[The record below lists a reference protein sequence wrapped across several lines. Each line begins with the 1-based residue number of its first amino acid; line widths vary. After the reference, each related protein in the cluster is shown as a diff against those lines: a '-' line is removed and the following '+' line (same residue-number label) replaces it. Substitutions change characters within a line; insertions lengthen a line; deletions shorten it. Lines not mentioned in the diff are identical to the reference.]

1 MNDKKELALCDQAG
15 IHILEEGTSTWQ
27 TIVDGDMTSLTMK
40 TMYMVGFVSAAN
52 SNYYILYISQNGY
65 SFMKYSYDDSA
76 NAVPSN
82 ELNIYSIKD
91 NPTLRQAAAV
101 FRQTHP
107 DIKVN
112 FNIIITDEEY
122 LEADQAIIDDYVRA
136 LNTELLA
143 GNGPDILVLDDLPI
157 DSYIAKGHLLD
168 ISDIIQPMIDKDQL
182 YTDIMSNYNTNDKIY
197 YLPTR
202 IIPNLICTRSSDADK
217 LSRMEDLSEYLEK
230 ARDRTVLGKMTYE
243 DFINEFAP
251 YIINKILNEDRT
263 VSNNKLTFQLDL
275 LKTIGDSIGLVDQ
288 YIGDEKYINS
298 EINIANEIELAFSH
312 PMGFSHAMIPIGMVD
327 LVKGNY
333 IVFENSF
340 IPVCELAVNQAS
352 DRKELSKEFVSL
364 VISEE
369 VQKEDFFDGFP
380 VNKKAMELCIQKET
394 GDYGAAVGIRREDG
408 SEEIHYFEPMNKDQK
423 KELADKYA
431 GISNRIVK
439 NEPLLAFIKDEL
451 REFLNDSL
459 SIEDTALRII
469 DRINIYLSE

>member
-1 MNDKKELALCDQAG
+1 
-15 IHILEEGTSTWQ
+15 
-27 TIVDGDMTSLTMK
+27 
-40 TMYMVGFVSAAN
+40 
-52 SNYYILYISQNGY
+52 
-65 SFMKYSYDDSA
+65 
-76 NAVPSN
+76 
-82 ELNIYSIKD
+82 
-91 NPTLRQAAAV
+91 
-101 FRQTHP
+101 
-107 DIKVN
+107 
-112 FNIIITDEEY
+112 
-122 LEADQAIIDDYVRA
+122 
-136 LNTELLA
+136 
-143 GNGPDILVLDDLPI
+143 
-157 DSYIAKGHLLD
+157 
-168 ISDIIQPMIDKDQL
+168 
-182 YTDIMSNYNTNDKIY
+182 
-197 YLPTR
+197 
-202 IIPNLICTRSSDADK
+202 
-217 LSRMEDLSEYLEK
+217 MEDLSEYLEK
-230 ARDRTVLGKMTYE
+230 ARDRTVFGKMTYE